1 MHAHTG
7 SKGIFFPLYI
17 ANGITGIR
25 DMGGDVEDSTE
36 AISTRYVN
44 LVVWRKAIER
54 GDLIGPRMVI
64 AGFLIDGFPWPGD
77 VPVSNPP
84 EARAAVDALH
94 DMGVD
99 FIKVKSFL
107 SRDAYLAVADE
118 AHRKHIVLAGHVPD
132 SVSASEASGAGQ
144 KSIEHLTGVAL
155 ATSKEE
161 GLLGRVHA
169 NEALRRSGRS

>member
-1 MHAHTG
+1 MRLDHRQCQGLWDMHVHTG

-25 DMGGDVEDSTE
+25 
-36 AISTRYVN
+36 
-44 LVVWRKAIER
+44 ER

-155 ATSKEE
+155 AISKEE